1 MQGHLQGQR
10 LISRSKCRENVLT
23 VRDTLLVLYIFTYLL
38 GFISMLKGLAQA
50 KIIKKIT
57 DFSLASLYEHMM

>member
-1 MQGHLQGQR
+1 MQGYLQGQR
-10 LISRSKCRENVLT
+10 FFSRSKCRENVLT
-23 VRDTLLVLYIFTYLL
+23 VRDTLSVLYIFTYLL

-50 KIIKKIT
+50 KIIEKIT